1 MTCAERVRRQQ
12 LIQTA
17 EGYLDLAM
25 VLDDC
30 LPLDLLHRYKLAELS
45 IACLSQVC
53 KPEGHEPYILFL
65 KGQAARL
72 AERYNESIG
81 FLQQSSRLDPDN
93 IHANLALGWCYKRID
108 RLDLAIETME
118 LAVEIDNDSAIAH
131 YNLACY
137 WALANQ
143 PKTAVL
149 HLSHAFSLNPDYRNY
164 VSDEPDFNAI
174 RNDVDFLELTSIPV

>member
-1 MTCAERVRRQQ
+1 
-12 LIQTA
+12 
-17 EGYLDLAM
+17 
-25 VLDDC
+25 
-30 LPLDLLHRYKLAELS
+30 
-45 IACLSQVC
+45 
-53 KPEGHEPYILFL
+53 
-65 KGQAARL
+65 
-72 AERYNESIG
+72 
-81 FLQQSSRLDPDN
+81 
-93 IHANLALGWCYKRID
+93 
-108 RLDLAIETME
+108 ME

-149 HLSHAFSLNPDYRNY
+149 HLSHAFSLNPDYRNC